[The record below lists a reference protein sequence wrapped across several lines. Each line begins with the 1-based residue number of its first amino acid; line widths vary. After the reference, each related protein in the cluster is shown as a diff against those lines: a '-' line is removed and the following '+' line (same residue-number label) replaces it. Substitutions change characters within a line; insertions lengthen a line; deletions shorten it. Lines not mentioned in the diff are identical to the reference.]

1 MSIIKSLSVGNGDMF
16 YIKHGSSNF
25 TIIDCNMDDTNR
37 EMITDEIIYESS
49 GKDIKRFISTH
60 PDEDHIHGLKYLDD
74 KIGIVNFYCVA
85 NEATKE
91 DESEDFIKYK
101 ELRDSEKAFYIYR
114 ECSRCWMNRNDE
126 EKKYGSSGINIL
138 WPIREDEN
146 YKSELENVK
155 NGESPNNISPIIKYS
170 LNEGVNVLWFG
181 DLENSFME
189 KIKDTIELPEAD
201 IIFAP
206 HHGRKSGKIPKEW
219 MESINP
225 KIVIIGEAP
234 SEKINYLSGYN
245 TITQNTAG
253 NIILDCDKGMV
264 DIYVTNEN
272 YSVDF
277 LENNDK
283 SDNYSGKYIGTLNL

>member
-1 MSIIKSLSVGNGDMF
+1 
-16 YIKHGSSNF
+16 
-25 TIIDCNMDDTNR
+25 
-37 EMITDEIIYESS
+37 
-49 GKDIKRFISTH
+49 
-60 PDEDHIHGLKYLDD
+60 
-74 KIGIVNFYCVA
+74 
-85 NEATKE
+85 
-91 DESEDFIKYK
+91 
-101 ELRDSEKAFYIYR
+101 
-114 ECSRCWMNRNDE
+114 
-126 EKKYGSSGINIL
+126 
-138 WPIREDEN
+138 
-146 YKSELENVK
+146 
-155 NGESPNNISPIIKYS
+155 
-170 LNEGVNVLWFG
+170 
-181 DLENSFME
+181 
-189 KIKDTIELPEAD
+189 
-201 IIFAP
+201 
-206 HHGRKSGKIPKEW
+206 